1 MKIARD
7 DTGWPSV
14 VADIGATNIRF
25 ARLTP
30 QGNPGPMVKFATSKF
45 PDLKAALA
53 HFLKL
58 EGGPRPVR
66 LGLAVAG
73 PVYGDEVK
81 LTNVQWQFSIR
92 RLKKDMNLERIV
104 VVNDLE
110 AMALVLPHLNSEDA
124 VPIGAEAGNGLT
136 RAPMAVLC
144 PGTGL
149 GIAGLVP
156 VDQGWRP
163 IATEGGH
170 TSLSPLTGKEMAVWQ
185 FLRERHGRVSVERVL
200 SGPGIVELYTAL
212 ASLEGR
218 QLEAASPEDIVR
230 LALDGENPL
239 AVETI
244 EMFCAWLGDVAGDVA
259 LMYVARGGVYL
270 AGDILLTI
278 FEILKRSQFRRRFE
292 NKGRGTAVVAHTP
305 TNLISIESPVL
316 LGCSYLLDVSV

>member
-7 DTGWPSV
+7 DTGLPSV

-30 QGNPGPMVKFATSKF
+30 QGNPGPIVKFATAKF
-45 PDLKAALA
+45 SDFTAALA
-53 HFLKL
+53 HFLEL
-58 EGGPRPVR
+58 EGGPMPVR
-66 LGLAVAG
+66 IALAVAG

-92 RLKKDMNLERIV
+92 RLKKELNLERIA

-110 AMALVLPHLNSEDA
+110 ALALVLPHLNSEDA
-124 VPIGAEAGNGLT
+124 VPIGAEAGNGSI

-156 VDQGWRP
+156 VDQGWQP

-218 QLEAASPEDIVR
+218 ALEAESPEDIVR
-230 LALDGENPL
+230 LALDGESPL

-259 LMYVARGGVYL
+259 LMYVARGGVWL

-292 NKGRGTAVVAHTP
+292 NKGRGTGIVTATP
-305 TNLISIESPVL
+305 TFI
-316 LGCSYLLDVSV
+316 VSCE

>member
-1 MKIARD
+1 MKIARN
-7 DTGWPSV
+7 DTGLPSV

-30 QGNPGPMVKFATSKF
+30 QGNPGPIVKFATSKF

-58 EGGPRPVR
+58 EGGPKPVR

-73 PVYGDEVK
+73 PVYGDEVR
-81 LTNVQWQFSIR
+81 LTNHRWQFSIQG
-92 RLKKDMNLERIV
+92 LTKELNLEQLE

-110 AMALVLPHLNSEDA
+110 AMALVLPHLSSEETMS
-124 VPIGAEAGNGLT
+124 IGDEIGNRSI

-170 TSLSPLTGKEMAVWQ
+170 TSLSPLTAKEKAVWQ
-185 FLRERHGRVSVERVL
+185 LLRERHGRVSVERVL
-200 SGPGIVELYTAL
+200 SGPGLVELYSAL
-212 ASLEGR
+212 ASLEG
-218 QLEAASPEDIVR
+218 QEAGAVRPEDIVK
-230 LALDGENPL
+230 LALNDESPL
-239 AVETI
+239 AAKTL

-278 FEILKRSQFRRRFE
+278 FEILKRSQFRHRFE

-305 TNLISIESPVL
+305 TYLISIESPVL
-316 LGCSYLLDVSV
+316 LGCAYL

>member
-1 MKIARD
+1 MKIARN
-7 DTGWPSV
+7 DTGLPSV

-30 QGNPGPMVKFATSKF
+30 QGNPGPIVKFATSKF

-58 EGGPRPVR
+58 EGGPKPVR

-73 PVYGDEVK
+73 PVYGDEVR
-81 LTNVQWQFSIR
+81 LTNHRWQFSIQG
-92 RLKKDMNLERIV
+92 LTKELNLEQLE

-110 AMALVLPHLNSEDA
+110 AMALVLPHLSSEETMS
-124 VPIGAEAGNGLT
+124 IGDEIGNRSI

-170 TSLSPLTGKEMAVWQ
+170 TSLSPLTEKEMAVWQ
-185 FLRERHGRVSVERVL
+185 FLKERHRRVSVERVL

-212 ASLEGR
+212 AFLEGR
-218 QLEAASPEDIVR
+218 GLEAASPEDIVR
-230 LALDGENPL
+230 LALDGESPL

-278 FEILKRSQFRRRFE
+278 FEILKRSQFRHRFE
-292 NKGRGTAVVAHTP
+292 NKGRGTGIVTATP
-305 TNLISIESPVL
+305 TFLVSCESPVL
-316 LGCSYLLDVSV
+316 RGCTYLLDSF